1 MMRLNYTFGFLAGAL
16 LCAAPL
22 QAQSALDMLS
32 TPDSLQIDLMGDP
45 TAEDYGAV
53 PYGKNHVL
61 FSSNRDAS
69 AIAPKDPK
77 TNKPLPSLYLMRLKD
92 RKVTPYKGNDAIN
105 ALKFYVGPAA
115 LLPDSSAIIM
125 NHSRQKPDEQGNV
138 RMTLSQF
145 SFSGAANGELPFID
159 PAANYLHPFFDEE
172 SYTLYFSSDM
182 EHAGDYD
189 IYQSTL
195 SFDGVW
201 SQPVAVKHIN
211 TSMSEVFPTL
221 LPGQTIAFS
230 RATRNYGLQ
239 LFTLAAGDTIAATM
253 EINGRGDDMG
263 LLQLNDTTFMAAQ
276 AKRKGGVANFMFYSP
291 LQKPKSAPLAVETV
305 DSTATDSTA
314 TDSTALAATETE
326 STTATGETATAEE
339 NETES
344 VAATATPAPKP
355 KKNTWV
361 TDNTPEPGT
370 VKGYS
375 IIVGGFVERNLAD
388 NYLDKISND
397 WAPEAFISR
406 YNNKYYIVHS
416 MHKYREDANAAKA
429 SVNASG
435 NRAWILSTGLQSL

>member
-1 MMRLNYTFGFLAGAL
+1 MMRLNYTFGVLAGAL

-22 QAQSALDMLS
+22 QAQSTLEMLS

-53 PYGKNHVL
+53 PYGKSHVL

-69 AIAPKDPK
+69 ALAPKDPK

-92 RKVTPYKGNDAIN
+92 RKVTAYKGNEAIN

-125 NHSRQKPDEQGNV
+125 NHSRQKPDEKGNV

-145 SFSGAANGELPFID
+145 SFSGAADSELPFID
-159 PAANYLHPFFDEE
+159 PASNYLHPFFDEE

-211 TSMSEVFPTL
+211 TAMSEVFPTL
-221 LPGQTIAFS
+221 LQGQTIAFS

-239 LFTLAAGDTIAATM
+239 LYTLAAGDTIAAAM

-291 LQKPKSAPLAVETV
+291 VQKPKAAPLAAETV
-305 DSTATDSTA
+305 DSTATDSIA
-314 TDSTALAATETE
+314 IAAAETE
-326 STTATGETATAEE
+326 SEATDNNEATDTEEAETTTVATTTK
-339 NETES
+339 
-344 VAATATPAPKP
+344 PASKP

-375 IIVGGFVERNLAD
+375 IIVGGFVERKLAD
-388 NYLDKISND
+388 NFLDKISND

-406 YNNKYYIVHS
+406 YNNKYYVVHS
-416 MHKYREDANAAKA
+416 MHKNREDANAAKA
-429 SVNASG
+429 SVNDQG

>member
-1 MMRLNYTFGFLAGAL
+1 MMRLNYTFGFLTGAL

-22 QAQSALDMLS
+22 QAQSTLEILS
-32 TPDSLQIDLMGDP
+32 TPDSLQIETMGDP

-69 AIAPKDPK
+69 ALAPKDPK
-77 TNKPLPSLYLMRLKD
+77 TNKALPSLYLMRLKD
-92 RKVTPYKGNDAIN
+92 RKVTPYKGNEAIN

-125 NHSRQKPDEQGNV
+125 NHSRQQPDEKGNV

-211 TSMSEVFPTL
+211 TAMSEVFPTL
-221 LPGQTIAFS
+221 LQGQTIAFS

-239 LFTLAAGDTIAATM
+239 LYTLEAGDTIASAM

-291 LQKPKSAPLAVETV
+291 LQKPKAAPLAVETV

-314 TDSTALAATETE
+314 IAAAETE
-326 STTATGETATAEE
+326 VVRQFALHKTAYNDT
-339 NETES
+339 
-344 VAATATPAPKP
+344 VAFHRARF
-355 KKNTWV
+355 WGV
-361 TDNTPEPGT
+361 VRYPG
-370 VKGYS
+370 
-375 IIVGGFVERNLAD
+375 
-388 NYLDKISND
+388 
-397 WAPEAFISR
+397 
-406 YNNKYYIVHS
+406 
-416 MHKYREDANAAKA
+416 
-429 SVNASG
+429 
-435 NRAWILSTGLQSL
+435 ILFWF